1 MRENTYVRIFGNI
14 RSFQNQRSLAAFNI
28 KAIEDMN
35 QLTTHLLEVVH
46 SHLWWTKSQVMV
58 SSLSLIHT
66 ERLRLR
72 FLKFGANVD
81 VKCEQGSIC

>member
-28 KAIEDMN
+28 TAIEDMN

-72 FLKFGANVD
+72 FF
-81 VKCEQGSIC
+81 